1 MFVEIL
7 SIGDAPVARD
17 DSPDR
22 RRHRGHSRSE
32 IERLRCRRRSFG
44 GRIRDQSFTWRRG
57 FKRRW
62 DHHLHPEAQLLR
74 IGRLELRD
82 HRRAGG
88 RASARVAVVI
98 NAVQDAPVARDDFA
112 ETIWPAPITID
123 VLVNDEFFDGLASVE
138 IVTQPQFGRAGH
150 QSRFHHYLRAAHLP
164 AIREIRLC
172 DC

>member
-1 MFVEIL
+1 MTSPSHGAAVSNGDETITYTPKPNYYGSDVLSYEITD
-7 SIGDAPVARD
+7 G
-17 DSPDR
+17 
-22 RRHRGHSRSE
+22 
-32 IERLRCRRRSFG
+32 
-44 GRIRDQSFTWRRG
+44 
-57 FKRRW
+57 
-62 DHHLHPEAQLLR
+62 
-74 IGRLELRD
+74 
-82 HRRAGG
+82 AGG